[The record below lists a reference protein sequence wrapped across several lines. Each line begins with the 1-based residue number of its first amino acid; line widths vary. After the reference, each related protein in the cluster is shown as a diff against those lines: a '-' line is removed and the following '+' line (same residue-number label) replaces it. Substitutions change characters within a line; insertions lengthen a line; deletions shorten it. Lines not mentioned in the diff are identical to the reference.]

1 MEAKNSNWKNIKS
14 KHILKQIFN
23 KLHKSTF
30 FKIIKHN
37 KYIQN
42 LFGLELNDFKV
53 YYEKIIIEIIPK
65 RYLKYAYDE
74 NYFIRIKSNE
84 EPYFHI
90 YFDDDKEEIKR
101 AFIKKN
107 ESVRKIKIIID
118 YEIKSFF
125 NLFHNCEIIEKI
137 NFIQFNR
144 KDINDMSYMFFG
156 CSALK
161 EINFSFIK
169 FDKVKDIDCMFYGCS
184 SLKKINNSY
193 LISNNNNKA
202 WNKKKILLNPKKF
215 IIKKNK
221 SENKYDY
228 YNDLICF
235 LILFIVVFSYIS
247 HIVLKRKEYNF

>member
-53 YYEKIIIEIIPK
+53 CYEKIIIEIIPK

-137 NFIQFNR
+137 YFIQFNR

-161 EINFSFIK
+161 EINFSF
-169 FDKVKDIDCMFYGCS
+169 F
-184 SLKKINNSY
+184 
-193 LISNNNNKA
+193 
-202 WNKKKILLNPKKF
+202 
-215 IIKKNK
+215 
-221 SENKYDY
+221 
-228 YNDLICF
+228 
-235 LILFIVVFSYIS
+235 
-247 HIVLKRKEYNF
+247 